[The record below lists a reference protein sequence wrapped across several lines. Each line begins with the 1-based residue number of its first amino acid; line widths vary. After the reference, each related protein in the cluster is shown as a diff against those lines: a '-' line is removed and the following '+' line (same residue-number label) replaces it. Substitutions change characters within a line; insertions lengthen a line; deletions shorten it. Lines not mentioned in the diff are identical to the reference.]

1 MKRVG
6 ERVIFKTKFFTIKD
20 IDLVSKKGEKV
31 TYQIIEKFN
40 TALIVPV
47 ADDRKFILIR
57 EYFYAVDEYLLTFPK
72 GRIDEGHDELST
84 ANKELQEEIGFKAEK
99 LDKLGTLTMSPG
111 YSTQRTHI
119 YLARDLKESKLEGD
133 ELGKIE
139 VLKFTSDEVDDLIKT
154 GQLNEARSVAAFY
167 MVKNFISKDLD

>member
-20 IDLVSKKGEKV
+20 IDLVSKDGKKV

-40 TALIVPV
+40 TTLIVPITN
-47 ADDRKFILIR
+47 DGKFILIR
-57 EYFYAVDEYLLTFPK
+57 EYFYAIDEYLLTFPK

-84 ANKELQEEIGFKAEK
+84 ANKELQEETGFKAGR
-99 LDKLGTLTMSPG
+99 LYKLGVLTMSPG

-119 YLARDLKESKLEGD
+119 FLARDLKESKLKGD
-133 ELGKIE
+133 ELGEIE
-139 VLKFTSDEVDDLIKT
+139 VKVH
-154 GQLNEARSVAAFY
+154 LNDFLP
-167 MVKNFISKDLD
+167 F